1 MDMSMQAEAVRPQ
14 AVEQAVNQEMV
25 AERQAETTNTSLLEI
40 RDKVH
45 LSPEGRALL
54 ERMGQADA

>member
-1 MDMSMQAEAVRPQ
+1 MDMNMQTGAVQP
-14 AVEQAVNQEMV
+14 ETTHHTVNPEV
-25 AERQAETTNTSLLEI
+25 IAERQAEATDTSLLEV

-54 ERMGQADA
+54 ERMGQADV

>member
-1 MDMSMQAEAVRPQ
+1 MDMSMQTEAVRPQ
-14 AVEQAVNQEMV
+14 AVQQAFEQEVV
-25 AERQAETTNTSLLEI
+25 AERQREETNTSLLEI